1 MELIPFPRF
10 REPSKFIPDFF
21 NFAHST
27 GIDGD
32 RGRGLLTR
40 SARGFATVGPKLS
53 AIRRWQDA
61 GLSLERIAELPVA
74 PAPDLAALKVSR
86 PGSVSVRSHVHVAP
100 GIELTVDPELAQLS
114 PERLRALT
122 REVLDAW
129 RRIAGGD
136 APEKSR

>member
-1 MELIPFPRF
+1 MVQMRLEKWVWSGHAVSFAWGIGRVGNPVGMRSPPRGADYTHRHLEQLI
-10 REPSKFIPDFF
+10 
-21 NFAHST
+21 
-27 GIDGD
+27 
-32 RGRGLLTR
+32 
-40 SARGFATVGPKLS
+40 

-61 GLSLERIAELPVA
+61 GLSLERIAELLVA

-86 PGSVSVRSHVHVAP
+86 PGSVSVRNHVHVAP

-136 APEKSR
+136 APEDTR